1 MMRECGNDNRSQ
13 KINYIMERLTPQN
26 IGFIPEMLQRPMEE
40 WDQMAREYMETRAS
54 R

>member
-13 KINYIMERLTPQN
+13 KISNIMERLTPQT
-26 IGFIPEMLQRPMEE
+26 IDFVMAMLDRPSEE
-40 WDQMAREYMETRAS
+40 WEQMATEYRARAS